1 MNYITKKLAEFASRA
16 MMYEVS
22 CYPSPGLVSPVSNG
36 AHKDM
41 DYHTFL
47 KSIAVLNKY
56 MYDFAIVGS
65 REDNLEEIFTKIRKI
80 GIRAEEDMFEVTE
93 GVNTHKGM
101 IFLMGITVSILAYA
115 IKYKFTFDK
124 IQDLIKKMCKGITNE
139 LKIAES
145 KPKEERTHGENLYV
159 KYKFLGIRGEV
170 EKGIPLAFEIG
181 LSAYENAKDLTV
193 NDRLVQTLITI
204 MSKCEDSTILHR
216 NNLECLELVQNIS
229 KSLLERGGVYNEEVI
244 EEIYKLNDIF
254 ISKNIS
260 PGGSA
265 DILAI
270 TVLLSLAKNEFFSAF
285 TKEDDKKKS
294 QICYWN

>member
-1 MNYITKKLAEFASRA
+1 MNYIPKKLAEFASRA

-41 DYHTFL
+41 DYYTFL
-47 KSIAVLNKY
+47 NSIAVLNKY
-56 MYDFAIVGS
+56 MYEFAIVGT
-65 REDNLEEIFTKIRKI
+65 REDDLEGVFTKIREI

-115 IKYKFTFDK
+115 IKYELTFDK
-124 IQDLIKKMCKGITNE
+124 MQNLIKEMCKGITDE
-139 LKIAES
+139 LKLAES
-145 KPKEERTHGENLYV
+145 KSEKERTHGENLYV

-170 EKGIPLAFEIG
+170 EMGIPLAFQTG
-181 LSAYENAKDLTV
+181 LSAYEKAKDLTV
-193 NDRLVQTLITI
+193 NDRLIQTLITI
-204 MSKCEDSTILHR
+204 MSKCKDSTILHR
-216 NNLECLELVQNIS
+216 NDLECLEFVQNIS
-229 KSLLERGGVYNEEVI
+229 KSLLERGGIYNEEI
-244 EEIYKLNDIF
+244 MNELYKLNDIF

-265 DILAI
+265 DILAV
-270 TVLLSLAKNEFFSAF
+270 TVLLSLAKNEFFSHY
-285 TKEDDKKKS
+285 TEE
-294 QICYWN
+294 IN